1 MKKDFYIFLS
11 MMLLCAV
18 PLQAQQCNPPKYEY
32 RAVWLTTVENLDWP
46 KTMVKSSSDIPKQK
60 KELIVL
66 LDSLKGLNVN
76 TVMLQ
81 TRVRGDVIYPSSIE
95 PFSHVLTGVE
105 GRSPGYDPLAFA
117 IEECHKRGMQLHAW
131 IVTMPLGKD
140 EHIRRQGKLAL
151 SRKSKELCTHYKGEW
166 FMEPG
171 NPAVAPYLVNL
182 VREIVSGYDVDGVHF
197 DYIRYPD
204 RTKGY
209 PDAVLHRKYGK
220 GRTLAAWRRDNI
232 TAIASALYRCV
243 KELKP
248 WVRVSCAPLGKYN
261 NLARYR
267 SLGWDAYNAVYQD
280 AQAWVRDGIMD
291 ALFPMIYFDGN
302 NFYPF
307 VLDWQENS
315 CGRHIVPG
323 IGIYRL
329 MKQYGGWPQI
339 EIERQLNT
347 SRSAGTAGTAMFRV
361 EQLLAL
367 GAPVYS
373 RVYAAPALVP
383 PMDWAGNA
391 PVSPSGL
398 KALRDRNGI
407 SVEWDRMDA
416 EDGFPSIR
424 YNVYGSLD
432 SVVDIDNI
440 GNLLSSA
447 VDTTS
452 FRWNCSTRSVMSV
465 AVTAVNAYGIES
477 EPAVVTFG
485 AEQAFVD
492 VVELPELRGWG
503 YRVVVSD
510 TYGRVIYNGRYSCRL
525 STVGLAPGY
534 YMIKVYDRHGALV
547 DSKQFAR

>member
-46 KTMVKSSSDIPKQK
+46 KTMVKSSSDIPQQK
-60 KELIVL
+60 NELIVL

-117 IEECHKRGMQLHAW
+117 IDECHKRGMQLHAW

-151 SRKSKELCTHYKGEW
+151 SRKRKELCTRYRGEW

-171 NPAVAPYLVNL
+171 NPDVAHYLVNI
-182 VREIVSGYDVDGVHF
+182 VKEIVSGYDVDGIHF

-209 PDAVLHRKYGK
+209 PDAALHRKHGK
-220 GRTLAAWRRDNI
+220 GRALAAWRRDNV

-261 NLARYR
+261 NLTRYR

-367 GAPVYS
+367 GIPAYSKVYDT
-373 RVYAAPALVP
+373 PALVP
-383 PMDWAGNA
+383 PMDWVGNA
-391 PVSPSGL
+391 PGSPSGL
-398 KALRDRNGI
+398 KAFRDGNGI
-407 SVEWDRMDA
+407 SVEWERTDA
-416 EDGFPSIR
+416 EDGFPAIR
-424 YNVYGSLD
+424 YNVYGALD

-447 VDTTS
+447 LDMTS
-452 FRWNCSTRSVMSV
+452 FRWDCSTRSVMSV

-485 AEQAFVD
+485 AEQTLVD
-492 VVELPELRGWG
+492 VIELPELPGWG
-503 YRVVVSD
+503 YRIVVCD
-510 TYGRVIYNGRYSCRL
+510 TYGRVVYSGRYCSRL
-525 STVGLAPGY
+525 NTAWLEPGCY
-534 YMIKVYDRHGALV
+534 ILRLYDRRGALV
-547 DSKQFAR
+547 YSRQFVR

>member
-18 PLQAQQCNPPKYEY
+18 SLQAQQCNPPKYEY

-46 KTMVKSSSDIPKQK
+46 KTMVKSSSDIPQQK
-60 KELIVL
+60 NELIVL

-117 IEECHKRGMQLHAW
+117 IDECHKRGMQLHAW

-151 SRKSKELCTHYKGEW
+151 SRKRKELCTRYRGEW

-171 NPAVAPYLVNL
+171 NPDVAHYLVNI
-182 VREIVSGYDVDGVHF
+182 VKEIVSGYDVDGIHF

-209 PDAVLHRKYGK
+209 PDAALHRKHGK
-220 GRTLAAWRRDNI
+220 GRALAAWRRDNV

-261 NLARYR
+261 NLTRYR

-329 MKQYGGWPQI
+329 MKQYGEWPQI

-367 GAPVYS
+367 GIPAYSKVYDT
-373 RVYAAPALVP
+373 PALVP
-383 PMDWAGNA
+383 PMDWVGNA
-391 PVSPSGL
+391 PGSPSGL
-398 KALRDRNGI
+398 KAFRDGNGI
-407 SVEWDRMDA
+407 SVEWERTDA
-416 EDGFPSIR
+416 EDGFPAIR
-424 YNVYGSLD
+424 YNVYGALD

-447 VDTTS
+447 LDMTS
-452 FRWNCSTRSVMSV
+452 FRWDCSTRSVISV

-485 AEQAFVD
+485 AEQTLVD
-492 VVELPELRGWG
+492 VIELPELPGWG
-503 YRVVVSD
+503 YRIVVCD
-510 TYGRVIYNGRYSCRL
+510 TYGRVVYSGRYCSRL
-525 STVGLAPGY
+525 NTAWLEPGCY
-534 YMIKVYDRHGALV
+534 ILRLYDRRGALV
-547 DSKQFAR
+547 YSRLFVR

>member
-46 KTMVKSSSDIPKQK
+46 KTMVKSSSDIPQQK
-60 KELIVL
+60 NELIVL

-117 IEECHKRGMQLHAW
+117 IDECHKRGMQLHAW

-151 SRKSKELCTHYKGEW
+151 SRKRKELCTRYRGEW

-171 NPAVAPYLVNL
+171 NPDVAHYLVNI
-182 VREIVSGYDVDGVHF
+182 VKEIVSGYDVDGIHF

-209 PDAVLHRKYGK
+209 PDAALHRKHGK
-220 GRTLAAWRRDNI
+220 GRALAAWRRDNV

-261 NLARYR
+261 NLTRYR

-367 GAPVYS
+367 GIPAYSKVYDT
-373 RVYAAPALVP
+373 PALVP
-383 PMDWAGNA
+383 PMDWVGNA
-391 PVSPSGL
+391 PGSPSGL
-398 KALRDRNGI
+398 KAFRDGNGI
-407 SVEWDRMDA
+407 SVEWERTDA
-416 EDGFPSIR
+416 EDGFPAIR
-424 YNVYGSLD
+424 YNVYGALD

-447 VDTTS
+447 LDMTS
-452 FRWNCSTRSVMSV
+452 FRWDCSTRSVMSV

-485 AEQAFVD
+485 AEQTLVD
-492 VVELPELRGWG
+492 VIELPELPGWG
-503 YRVVVSD
+503 YRIVVCD
-510 TYGRVIYNGRYSCRL
+510 TYGRVVYSGRYCSRSNTAWLEPGCYILRL
-525 STVGLAPGY
+525 
-534 YMIKVYDRHGALV
+534 YDRRGALV
-547 DSKQFAR
+547 YSRQFVR

>member
-46 KTMVKSSSDIPKQK
+46 KTMVKSSSDIPQQK
-60 KELIVL
+60 NELIVL

-117 IEECHKRGMQLHAW
+117 IDECHKRGMQLHAW

-151 SRKSKELCTHYKGEW
+151 SRKRKELCTRYRGEW

-171 NPAVAPYLVNL
+171 NPDVAHYLVNI
-182 VREIVSGYDVDGVHF
+182 VKEIVSGYDVDGVHF

-209 PDAVLHRKYGK
+209 PDAALHRKHGK
-220 GRTLAAWRRDNI
+220 GRALAAWRRDNV

-261 NLARYR
+261 NLTRYR

-367 GAPVYS
+367 GIPAYSKVYDT
-373 RVYAAPALVP
+373 PALVP
-383 PMDWAGNA
+383 PMDWVGNA
-391 PVSPSGL
+391 PGSPSGL
-398 KALRDRNGI
+398 KAFRDGNGI
-407 SVEWDRMDA
+407 SVEWERTDA
-416 EDGFPSIR
+416 EDGFPAIR
-424 YNVYGSLD
+424 YNVYGALD

-447 VDTTS
+447 LDMTS
-452 FRWNCSTRSVMSV
+452 FRWDCSTRSVMSV

-485 AEQAFVD
+485 AEQTLVD
-492 VVELPELRGWG
+492 VIELPELPGWG
-503 YRVVVSD
+503 YRIVVCD
-510 TYGRVIYNGRYSCRL
+510 TYGRVVYSGRYCSRL
-525 STVGLAPGY
+525 NTAWLEPGCY
-534 YMIKVYDRHGALV
+534 ILRLYDRRGALV
-547 DSKQFAR
+547 YSRQFVR

>member
-1 MKKDFYIFLS
+1 MKKEFYIFLS

-18 PLQAQQCNPPKYEY
+18 PLYAQLCNTPKYEY

-46 KTMVKSSSDIPKQK
+46 NTMVKSSSDIPKQK

-66 LDSLKGLNVN
+66 LDSLKDLNVN

-81 TRVRGDVIYPSSIE
+81 TRVRGDVIYPSLIE

-204 RTKGY
+204 RTNGY

-416 EDGFPSIR
+416 EDGFPAIR
-424 YNVYGSLD
+424 YNVYGALD

-452 FRWNCSTRSVMSV
+452 FRWDCSTRSVMSV

-492 VVELPELRGWG
+492 VVELPELHGWG

-547 DSKQFAR
+547 DSKLFAR

>member
-1 MKKDFYIFLS
+1 MKKEFYIFLS

-18 PLQAQQCNPPKYEY
+18 PLYAQLCNTPKYEY

-46 KTMVKSSSDIPKQK
+46 NTMVKSSSDIPKQK

-81 TRVRGDVIYPSSIE
+81 TRVRGDVIYPSLIE

-204 RTKGY
+204 RTNGY

-232 TAIASALYRCV
+232 TVIASALYRCV

-291 ALFPMIYFDGN
+291 ALFPMIYFEGN

-477 EPAVVTFG
+477 QPAVVTFG

-492 VVELPELRGWG
+492 VVELPELHGWG